1 MKILVVEDEAL
12 FLDTVL
18 IILEEMGYAEV
29 FSADSSHRAL
39 ELFVAVKPDLVL
51 MDIKI
56 KGKKDGVEVAE
67 TITQSERA
75 VPIIF
80 MTSLGDEKTFD
91 RAKKTN
97 PINYL
102 IKPFEDDDLRRSIEL
117 AIYKYYQATW
127 DSELFTSWQTDILA
141 RDSLFVK
148 QGKVLKK
155 IAIKNIIYIRAA
167 DKYIELLLDNQK
179 MLARLSLNELSEKLP
194 SDMFVR
200 TSRKLILNVGYIRD
214 IDLTNNRITL
224 KNEEE
229 VTISRHYKETIL
241 KRLNIIQ

>member
-18 IILEEMGYAEV
+18 IILDEMGYTEVVSAE
-29 FSADSSHRAL
+29 SSHHAL

-56 KGKKDGVEVAE
+56 KGKKDGVDVAE
-67 TITQSERA
+67 TIAQSERA

-80 MTSLGDEKTFD
+80 MTSLGDEKTFE

-117 AIYKYYQATW
+117 AVYKYYKATW
-127 DSELFTSWQTDILA
+127 DSELFISWQDDILA

-148 QGKVLKK
+148 QGKILKK
-155 IAIKNIIYIRAA
+155 VAIEDIIYVEAS
-167 DKYIELLLDNQK
+167 DKYIDLLLGEQR
-179 MLARLSLNELSEKLP
+179 MLARMSLNELSEKLP
-194 SDMFVR
+194 TDMFVR
-200 TSRKLILNVGYIRD
+200 TSRNLILNVNYILD
-214 IDLTNNRITL
+214 IDLTNSRITL
-224 KNEEE
+224 KNKEE
-229 VTISRHYKETIL
+229 VTISRHYKESLL
-241 KRLNIIQ
+241 KRLKIIQ